1 MNKYKLNVGIIGLG
15 TVGSGVIKLLKKQ
28 KRNIKNRTGIELKV
42 VAITAKNRRKRRGLD
57 ISSFKWVDSP
67 LEIARDPEV
76 DVVVELIG
84 DMDKTAAKVIR
95 EAINNGKHVVTA
107 NKSLLAK
114 EGSFFEELAKEKG
127 VFLRYE
133 AAVAGGIP
141 IIKVLQDSLIVN
153 KISKLYGVI
162 NGTCNFILTKM
173 ESDGREYLDVFS
185 EAKKLGYVESDPRL
199 DIGGIDSAHKLALL
213 SCLAFGTTLDFKSVK
228 TEGIDHIS
236 IEDIQEADLIGY
248 KIKLLATAEYNK
260 NTLIQEVS
268 PKLIRKGSPIAQVNG
283 STNIIAIEGEE
294 IGTTVFS
301 GPGAGMGPTASSVV
315 SDLVAIASRKSKS
328 TFLTSEKI
336 NGSNKYDSTSKKS
349 SFYLRFILKDKPG
362 VIARLSGK
370 LSSCG
375 ISISQMKQ
383 KPLAKQKATLIMT
396 THKTLQ
402 ENLEKALIDIKN
414 LKICEQRP
422 VCIEIQEFQ
431 KGSQVS

>member
-1 MNKYKLNVGIIGLG
+1 M
-15 TVGSGVIKLLKKQ
+15 
-28 KRNIKNRTGIELKV
+28 
-42 VAITAKNRRKRRGLD
+42 AISAKNKRKKRSVD
-57 ISSFKWVDSP
+57 ISPYRWIASP
-67 LEIARDPEV
+67 INIAKDPDV
-76 DVVVELIG
+76 DVIVELIG
-84 DMDKTAAKVIR
+84 DMDNTARKVIK

-114 EGSFFEELAKEKG
+114 EGSIFEELARKKN

-173 ESDGREYLDVFS
+173 EAEGREYTDVFS
-185 EAKKLGYVESDPRL
+185 EAKQLGYVESDPRL

-213 SCLAFGTTLDFKSVK
+213 SCLAFGTSLDFKGVK

-236 IEDIQEADLIGY
+236 IEDIEEAHLIGY
-248 KIKLLATAEYNK
+248 KIKLLATAEYQK
-260 NTLIQEVS
+260 KLLRQEVS
-268 PKLIRKGSPIAQVNG
+268 PKLIRKESPIAQVNG

-294 IGTTVFS
+294 IGTTIFS

-328 TFLTSEKI
+328 TFL
-336 NGSNKYDSTSKKS
+336 NGDKNNSSNRDKTLTKKS
-349 SFYLRFILKDKPG
+349 SFYLRFVLKDKPG

-370 LSSCG
+370 LGSCG
-375 ISISQMKQ
+375 ISINQMKQ
-383 KPLAKQKATLIMT
+383 KPLPKQKATLIMT
-396 THKTLQ
+396 THKTVRKS
-402 ENLEKALIDIKN
+402 LEKALNDIKR

-422 VCIEIQEFQ
+422 VSIEIEEI
-431 KGSQVS
+431 

>member
-1 MNKYKLNVGIIGLG
+1 MNKSKLNVAIIGLG

-28 KRNIKNRTGIELKV
+28 KNNIKNRTGIELEL
-42 VAITAKNRRKRRGLD
+42 VAISAKNKRKKRSVDVSPYRW
-57 ISSFKWVDSP
+57 IDSP
-67 LEIARDPEV
+67 ITIAKDPDV
-76 DVVVELIG
+76 DVLVELIG
-84 DMDKTAAKVIR
+84 DMDNTAKKVIR
-95 EAINNGKHVVTA
+95 EAIKNGKHVVTA

-114 EGSFFEELAKEKG
+114 EGSIFEELAREKS

-173 ESDGREYLDVFS
+173 EAEGREYTDVFS
-185 EAKKLGYVESDPRL
+185 EAKQLGYVESDPRL

-213 SCLAFGTTLDFKSVK
+213 SCLAFGTGLDLKGVK
-228 TEGIDHIS
+228 TEGIEHIS
-236 IEDIQEADLIGY
+236 IEDIEEANLIGY
-248 KIKLLATAEYNK
+248 KIKLLATAEYQK
-260 NTLIQEVS
+260 KLLRQEVS
-268 PKLIRKGSPIAQVNG
+268 PKLIRKDSPIAQVNG

-328 TFLTSEKI
+328 TFLTGDKKN
-336 NGSNKYDSTSKKS
+336 NGNRDKPFSRKRSY
-349 SFYLRFILKDKPG
+349 YLRFVLKDKPG

-370 LSSCG
+370 LGNCG
-375 ISISQMKQ
+375 ISINQMKQ
-383 KPLAKQKATLIMT
+383 KPLPKQKATLIMT
-396 THKTLQ
+396 THKTVK
-402 ENLEKALIDIKN
+402 ENLEKALNDIKR
-414 LKICEQRP
+414 LKICEQKP
-422 VCIEIQEFQ
+422 VSIEIEEI
-431 KGSQVS
+431 

>member
-1 MNKYKLNVGIIGLG
+1 MNKSKLNVAVIGLG
-15 TVGSGVIKLLKKQ
+15 TVGSGVIKLLRKQ
-28 KRNIKNRTGIELKV
+28 KNNIKKRTGIELKV
-42 VAITAKNRRKRRGLD
+42 VAVSAKSRKKQRSVD
-57 ISSFKWVDSP
+57 ISSFRWIASP
-67 LEIARDPEV
+67 ITIAKDPDV
-76 DVVVELIG
+76 DVIVELIG
-84 DMDKTAAKVIR
+84 DMDNTARKIII

-114 EGSFFEELAKEKG
+114 EGSIFEELAKEKG

-173 ESDGREYLDVFS
+173 ESEGREYQEVFS
-185 EAKKLGYVESDPRL
+185 EAKQLGYVESDPRL

-213 SCLAFGTTLDFKSVK
+213 SCLAFGTSLNFKAVK

-248 KIKLLATAEYNK
+248 KIKLLATAEYSK
-260 NTLIQEVS
+260 NMLKQEVS
-268 PKLIRKGSPIAQVNG
+268 PKLIRKSSPIAQVNG

-328 TFLTSEKI
+328 TFLNGDKK
-336 NGSNKYDSTSKKS
+336 NGSKRDDSVSKKS

-370 LSSCG
+370 LGSFG
-375 ISISQMKQ
+375 ISINQMKQ
-383 KPLAKQKATLIMT
+383 KPHPKQKATLIMT
-396 THKTLQ
+396 THKTLRK
-402 ENLEKALIDIKN
+402 NLNKALTDIMK
-414 LKICEQRP
+414 LQICEQRP
-422 VCIEIQEFQ
+422 ICIEIQE
-431 KGSQVS
+431 V

>member
-1 MNKYKLNVGIIGLG
+1 MNKSKLNVAIIGLG

-28 KRNIKNRTGIELKV
+28 KSNIKNRTGIELEL
-42 VAITAKNRRKRRGLD
+42 VAISAKNKRKKRG
-57 ISSFKWVDSP
+57 
-67 LEIARDPEV
+67 V
-76 DVVVELIG
+76 DVSPYRWIASPISIAKDPDVDVIVELIG
-84 DMDKTAAKVIR
+84 NMDNTARKVIK

-114 EGSFFEELAKEKG
+114 EGSVFEELARKKS

-173 ESDGREYLDVFS
+173 EAEGRQYTDVFS
-185 EAKKLGYVESDPRL
+185 EAKQLGYVESDPRL

-213 SCLAFGTTLDFKSVK
+213 SCLAFGTSLDLKGVK

-236 IEDIQEADLIGY
+236 IEDIEEAHLIGY
-248 KIKLLATAEYNK
+248 KIKLLATAEYQK
-260 NTLIQEVS
+260 KLLKQEVS
-268 PKLIRKGSPIAQVNG
+268 PKLIRKDSPIAQVNG

-294 IGTTVFS
+294 IGTTIFS

-315 SDLVAIASRKSKS
+315 SDLVAIASRKCKS
-328 TFLTSEKI
+328 TFL
-336 NGSNKYDSTSKKS
+336 NGDKNNSSNRDKTLAKKS
-349 SFYLRFILKDKPG
+349 SFYLRFVLKDKPG

-370 LSSCG
+370 LGSCG
-375 ISISQMKQ
+375 ISINQMKQ
-383 KPLAKQKATLIMT
+383 KPLPKQKATLIMT
-396 THKTLQ
+396 THKTVRKS
-402 ENLEKALIDIKN
+402 LEKALNDIN
-414 LKICEQRP
+414 RLKICEQRP
-422 VCIEIQEFQ
+422 VSIEIEEI
-431 KGSQVS
+431 

>member
-1 MNKYKLNVGIIGLG
+1 MNKSKLNVAIIGLG
-15 TVGSGVIKLLKKQ
+15 TVGSGVIKLLKRQ
-28 KRNIKNRTGIELKV
+28 KSNIKNRTGIELDL
-42 VAITAKNRRKRRGLD
+42 VAISAKNKRKKRSVD
-57 ISSFKWVDSP
+57 ISPYRWIASP
-67 LEIARDPEV
+67 INIAKDPDV
-76 DVVVELIG
+76 DVIVELIG
-84 DMDKTAAKVIR
+84 DMDNTARKVIK

-114 EGSFFEELAKEKG
+114 EGSIFEELARKKN

-173 ESDGREYLDVFS
+173 EAEGREYTDVFS
-185 EAKKLGYVESDPRL
+185 EAKQLGYVESDPRL

-213 SCLAFGTTLDFKSVK
+213 SCLAFGTSLDFEGVK

-236 IEDIQEADLIGY
+236 IEDIEEAHLIGY
-248 KIKLLATAEYNK
+248 KIKLLATAEYQK
-260 NTLIQEVS
+260 KLLRQEVS
-268 PKLIRKGSPIAQVNG
+268 PKLIRKESPIAQVNG

-294 IGTTVFS
+294 IGTTIFS

-328 TFLTSEKI
+328 TFL
-336 NGSNKYDSTSKKS
+336 NGDKNNSSNRDKTLTKKS
-349 SFYLRFILKDKPG
+349 SFYLRFVLKDKPG

-370 LSSCG
+370 LGSYG
-375 ISISQMKQ
+375 ISINQMKQ
-383 KPLAKQKATLIMT
+383 KPLPKQKATLIMT
-396 THKTLQ
+396 THKTVRKS
-402 ENLEKALIDIKN
+402 LEKALNDIKR

-422 VCIEIQEFQ
+422 VSIEIEEI
-431 KGSQVS
+431 

>member
-1 MNKYKLNVGIIGLG
+1 MNRSKLNVAIIGLG

-28 KRNIKNRTGIELKV
+28 KNNIKNRTGIELEL
-42 VAITAKNRRKRRGLD
+42 VAISAKNKRKKR
-57 ISSFKWVDSP
+57 S
-67 LEIARDPEV
+67 V
-76 DVVVELIG
+76 DVSPYRWIASPITIAKDPDVDVLVELIG
-84 DMDKTAAKVIR
+84 DMDNTAKKVIR
-95 EAINNGKHVVTA
+95 EAIKNGKHVVTA

-114 EGSFFEELAKEKG
+114 EGSIFEELAREKS

-173 ESDGREYLDVFS
+173 EAEGREYTDVFS
-185 EAKKLGYVESDPRL
+185 EAKQLGYVESDPRL

-213 SCLAFGTTLDFKSVK
+213 SCLAFGTGLDLKGVK
-228 TEGIDHIS
+228 TEGIEHIS
-236 IEDIQEADLIGY
+236 IEDIEEANLIGY
-248 KIKLLATAEYNK
+248 KIKLLATAEYQK
-260 NTLIQEVS
+260 KLLRQEVS
-268 PKLIRKGSPIAQVNG
+268 PKLIRKDSPIAQVNG

-328 TFLTSEKI
+328 TFLTGDKKN
-336 NGSNKYDSTSKKS
+336 NGNRDKPFSRKRSY
-349 SFYLRFILKDKPG
+349 YLRFVLKDKPG

-370 LSSCG
+370 LGNCG
-375 ISISQMKQ
+375 ISINQMKQ
-383 KPLAKQKATLIMT
+383 KPLPKQKATLIMT
-396 THKTLQ
+396 THKTVK
-402 ENLEKALIDIKN
+402 ENLEKALNEIKR

-422 VCIEIQEFQ
+422 VSIEIEEI
-431 KGSQVS
+431 

>member
-1 MNKYKLNVGIIGLG
+1 MNKSKLNVAIIGLG
-15 TVGSGVIKLLKKQ
+15 TVGSGVIKLLKRQ
-28 KRNIKNRTGIELKV
+28 KSNIKNRTGIELEL
-42 VAITAKNRRKRRGLD
+42 VAISAKNKRKKRSVD
-57 ISSFKWVDSP
+57 ISPYRWIASP
-67 LEIARDPEV
+67 INIAKDPDV
-76 DVVVELIG
+76 DVIVELIG
-84 DMDKTAAKVIR
+84 DMDNTARKVIK

-114 EGSFFEELAKEKG
+114 EGSIFEELARKKS

-173 ESDGREYLDVFS
+173 EAEGREYTDVFS
-185 EAKKLGYVESDPRL
+185 EAKQLGYVESDPRL

-213 SCLAFGTTLDFKSVK
+213 SCLAFGTSLDFKGVK

-236 IEDIQEADLIGY
+236 IEDIEEAHLIGY
-248 KIKLLATAEYNK
+248 KIKLLATAEYQK
-260 NTLIQEVS
+260 KLLRQEVS
-268 PKLIRKGSPIAQVNG
+268 PKLIRKESPIAQVNG

-294 IGTTVFS
+294 IGTTIFS

-328 TFLTSEKI
+328 TFL
-336 NGSNKYDSTSKKS
+336 NGDKNNSSNRDKTLTKKS
-349 SFYLRFILKDKPG
+349 SFYLRFVLKDKPG

-370 LSSCG
+370 LGSCG
-375 ISISQMKQ
+375 ISINQMKQ
-383 KPLAKQKATLIMT
+383 KPLPKQKATLIMT
-396 THKTLQ
+396 THKTVRKS
-402 ENLEKALIDIKN
+402 LEKALNDIKR

-422 VCIEIQEFQ
+422 VSIEIEEI
-431 KGSQVS
+431 

>member
-1 MNKYKLNVGIIGLG
+1 MNKPKLNVAIIGLG
-15 TVGSGVIKLLKKQ
+15 TVGSGVIKLLKRQ
-28 KRNIKNRTGIELKV
+28 KSNIKSRTGIELEL
-42 VAITAKNRRKRRGLD
+42 VAISAKNKRKKRNVD
-57 ISSFKWVDSP
+57 ISPYRWIASP
-67 LEIARDPEV
+67 INIAKDPDV
-76 DVVVELIG
+76 DVIVELIG
-84 DMDKTAAKVIR
+84 DMDNTARKVIK

-114 EGSFFEELAKEKG
+114 EGSIFEELARKKN

-173 ESDGREYLDVFS
+173 EAEGREYTDVFS
-185 EAKKLGYVESDPRL
+185 EAKQLGYVESDPRL

-213 SCLAFGTTLDFKSVK
+213 SCLAFGTSLDFKGVK

-236 IEDIQEADLIGY
+236 IEDIEEAHLIGY
-248 KIKLLATAEYNK
+248 KIKLLATAEYQK
-260 NTLIQEVS
+260 KLLRQEVS
-268 PKLIRKGSPIAQVNG
+268 PKLIRKESPIAQVNG

-294 IGTTVFS
+294 IGTTIFS

-328 TFLTSEKI
+328 TFL
-336 NGSNKYDSTSKKS
+336 NGDKNNSSNRDKTMTKKS
-349 SFYLRFILKDKPG
+349 SFYLRFVLKDKPG

-370 LSSCG
+370 LGSCG
-375 ISISQMKQ
+375 ISINQMKQ
-383 KPLAKQKATLIMT
+383 KPLPKQKATLIMT
-396 THKTLQ
+396 THKTVRKS
-402 ENLEKALIDIKN
+402 LEKALNDIKR

-422 VCIEIQEFQ
+422 VSIEIEEI
-431 KGSQVS
+431 

>member
-1 MNKYKLNVGIIGLG
+1 MNKSKLNVAIIGLG
-15 TVGSGVIKLLKKQ
+15 TVGSGVIKLLKRQ
-28 KRNIKNRTGIELKV
+28 KSNIKNRTGIELEL
-42 VAITAKNRRKRRGLD
+42 VAISAKNKRKKRSVD
-57 ISSFKWVDSP
+57 ISLYRWIASP
-67 LEIARDPEV
+67 INIAKDPDV
-76 DVVVELIG
+76 DVIVELIG
-84 DMDKTAAKVIR
+84 DMDNTARKVIK

-114 EGSFFEELAKEKG
+114 EGSIFEELARKKN

-173 ESDGREYLDVFS
+173 EAEGREYTDVFS
-185 EAKKLGYVESDPRL
+185 EAKQLGYVESDPRL

-213 SCLAFGTTLDFKSVK
+213 SCLAFGTSLDFKGVK

-236 IEDIQEADLIGY
+236 IEDIEEAHLIGY
-248 KIKLLATAEYNK
+248 KIKLLATAEYQK
-260 NTLIQEVS
+260 KLLRQEVS
-268 PKLIRKGSPIAQVNG
+268 PKLIRKESPIAQVNG

-294 IGTTVFS
+294 IGTTIFS

-328 TFLTSEKI
+328 TFL
-336 NGSNKYDSTSKKS
+336 NGDKNNSSNRDKTLTKKS
-349 SFYLRFILKDKPG
+349 SFYLRFVLKDKPG

-370 LSSCG
+370 LGSCG
-375 ISISQMKQ
+375 ISINQMKQ
-383 KPLAKQKATLIMT
+383 KPLPKQKATLIMT
-396 THKTLQ
+396 THKTVRKS
-402 ENLEKALIDIKN
+402 LEKALNDIKR

-422 VCIEIQEFQ
+422 VSIEIEEI
-431 KGSQVS
+431 

>member
-1 MNKYKLNVGIIGLG
+1 MNKSKLNVAIIGLG

-28 KRNIKNRTGIELKV
+28 KSNIKRRTGIELEL
-42 VAITAKNRRKRRGLD
+42 VAISAKNKRKKRIID
-57 ISSFKWVDSP
+57 ISSYRWIASP
-67 LEIARDPEV
+67 MTIAKDPDV
-76 DVVVELIG
+76 DVIVELIG
-84 DMDKTAAKVIR
+84 DMDNTARKVIR

-114 EGSFFEELAKEKG
+114 EGSIFEELAREKS

-173 ESDGREYLDVFS
+173 EAESREYTDVFS
-185 EAKKLGYVESDPRL
+185 EAKQLGYVESDPRL

-213 SCLAFGTTLDFKSVK
+213 ACLAFGTSLDLKGVK

-236 IEDIQEADLIGY
+236 IEDIEEAHLIGY
-248 KIKLLATAEYNK
+248 KIKLLATAEYQK
-260 NTLIQEVS
+260 KMLRQEVS
-268 PKLIRKGSPIAQVNG
+268 PKLIRKDSPIAQVNG

-294 IGTTVFS
+294 IGTTIFS

-328 TFLTSEKI
+328 TFLNGDKKNSRNQDKI
-336 NGSNKYDSTSKKS
+336 FSKKRS
-349 SFYLRFILKDKPG
+349 YYLRFVLKDKPG

-375 ISISQMKQ
+375 ISINQMKQ
-383 KPLAKQKATLIMT
+383 KPLLKQKATLIMT
-396 THKTLQ
+396 THKTFKH
-402 ENLEKALIDIKN
+402 NLEKALNDIKR
-414 LKICEQRP
+414 LKICEQKP
-422 VCIEIQEFQ
+422 VSIEIEEI
-431 KGSQVS
+431 

>member
-1 MNKYKLNVGIIGLG
+1 MNKSKLNVAIIGLG
-15 TVGSGVIKLLKKQ
+15 TVGSGVIKLLKRQ
-28 KRNIKNRTGIELKV
+28 KSNIKNRTGIELEL
-42 VAITAKNRRKRRGLD
+42 VAISAKNKRKKRSVD
-57 ISSFKWVDSP
+57 ISPYRWIASP
-67 LEIARDPEV
+67 INIAKDPDV
-76 DVVVELIG
+76 DVIVELIG
-84 DMDKTAAKVIR
+84 NMDNTARKVIK

-114 EGSFFEELAKEKG
+114 EGSVFEELARKKS

-173 ESDGREYLDVFS
+173 EAEGREYTDVFS
-185 EAKKLGYVESDPRL
+185 EAKQLGYVESDPRL

-213 SCLAFGTTLDFKSVK
+213 SCLAFGTSLDLKGVK

-236 IEDIQEADLIGY
+236 IEDIEEAHLIGY
-248 KIKLLATAEYNK
+248 KIKLLATAEYQK
-260 NTLIQEVS
+260 KLLRQEVS
-268 PKLIRKGSPIAQVNG
+268 PKLIRKESPIAQVNG

-294 IGTTVFS
+294 IGTTIFS

-328 TFLTSEKI
+328 TFL
-336 NGSNKYDSTSKKS
+336 NGDKNNSSNRDKTLTKKS
-349 SFYLRFILKDKPG
+349 SFYLRFVLKDKPG

-370 LSSCG
+370 LGSCG
-375 ISISQMKQ
+375 ISINQMKQ
-383 KPLAKQKATLIMT
+383 KPLPKQKATLIMT
-396 THKTLQ
+396 THKTVRKS
-402 ENLEKALIDIKN
+402 LEKALNDIKR

-422 VCIEIQEFQ
+422 VSIEIEEI
-431 KGSQVS
+431 

>member
-1 MNKYKLNVGIIGLG
+1 MNKSKLNVAIIGLG
-15 TVGSGVIKLLKKQ
+15 TVGSGVIKLLKRQ
-28 KRNIKNRTGIELKV
+28 KSNIKNRTGIELEL
-42 VAITAKNRRKRRGLD
+42 VAISAKNKRKKRSVD
-57 ISSFKWVDSP
+57 ISSYRWIASP
-67 LEIARDPEV
+67 ISIAKDPDV
-76 DVVVELIG
+76 DVIVELIG
-84 DMDKTAAKVIR
+84 DMDNTARKVIK

-114 EGSFFEELAKEKG
+114 EGSIFEELARKKN

-173 ESDGREYLDVFS
+173 EAEGREYTDVFS
-185 EAKKLGYVESDPRL
+185 EAKQLGYVESDPRL

-213 SCLAFGTTLDFKSVK
+213 SCLAFGTALDLKGVK

-236 IEDIQEADLIGY
+236 IEDIEEAHLIGY
-248 KIKLLATAEYNK
+248 KIKLLATAEYQK
-260 NTLIQEVS
+260 KLLRQEVS
-268 PKLIRKGSPIAQVNG
+268 PKLIRKESPIAQVNG

-294 IGTTVFS
+294 IGTTIFS

-328 TFLTSEKI
+328 TFL
-336 NGSNKYDSTSKKS
+336 NGDKNNSSNRDKTLTKKS
-349 SFYLRFILKDKPG
+349 SFYLRFVLKDKPG

-370 LSSCG
+370 LGSCG
-375 ISISQMKQ
+375 ISINQMKQ
-383 KPLAKQKATLIMT
+383 KPLPKQKATLIMT
-396 THKTLQ
+396 THKTVRKS
-402 ENLEKALIDIKN
+402 LEKALNDIKR

-422 VCIEIQEFQ
+422 VSIEIEEI
-431 KGSQVS
+431 

>member
-1 MNKYKLNVGIIGLG
+1 MNKSKLNVAIIGLG
-15 TVGSGVIKLLKKQ
+15 TVGSGVIKLLKRQ
-28 KRNIKNRTGIELKV
+28 KSNIKNRTGIELEL
-42 VAITAKNRRKRRGLD
+42 VAISAKNKRKKRSVD
-57 ISSFKWVDSP
+57 ISPYRWIASP
-67 LEIARDPEV
+67 INIAKDPDV
-76 DVVVELIG
+76 DVIVELIG
-84 DMDKTAAKVIR
+84 DMDNTARKVIK

-114 EGSFFEELAKEKG
+114 EGSIFEELARKKN

-173 ESDGREYLDVFS
+173 EAEGREYTDVFS
-185 EAKKLGYVESDPRL
+185 EAKQLGYVESDPRL

-213 SCLAFGTTLDFKSVK
+213 SCLAFGTSLDLKGVK

-236 IEDIQEADLIGY
+236 IEDIEEAHLIGY
-248 KIKLLATAEYNK
+248 KIKLLATAEYQK
-260 NTLIQEVS
+260 KLLRQEVS
-268 PKLIRKGSPIAQVNG
+268 PKLIRKESPIAQVNG

-294 IGTTVFS
+294 IGTTIFS

-328 TFLTSEKI
+328 TFL
-336 NGSNKYDSTSKKS
+336 NGDKNNSSNRDKTLTKKS
-349 SFYLRFILKDKPG
+349 SFYLRFVLKDKPG

-370 LSSCG
+370 LGSCG
-375 ISISQMKQ
+375 ISINQMKQ
-383 KPLAKQKATLIMT
+383 KPLPKQKATLIMT
-396 THKTLQ
+396 THKTVRKS
-402 ENLEKALIDIKN
+402 LEKALNDIKR

-422 VCIEIQEFQ
+422 VSIEIEEI
-431 KGSQVS
+431 

>member
-1 MNKYKLNVGIIGLG
+1 MNKSKLNVAVIGLG
-15 TVGSGVIKLLKKQ
+15 TVGSGVIKLLRKQ
-28 KRNIKNRTGIELKV
+28 KDNIKKRTGIELKV
-42 VAITAKNRRKRRGLD
+42 VAVSAKNRRKQRSVD
-57 ISSFKWVDSP
+57 IGSFRWIASP
-67 LEIARDPEV
+67 ITIAKDPDV

-84 DMDKTAAKVIR
+84 DMDNTARKIII

-114 EGSFFEELAKEKG
+114 EGSIFEELAKEKG

-173 ESDGREYLDVFS
+173 ESEGREYQDVFS
-185 EAKKLGYVESDPRL
+185 EAKQLGYVESDPRL

-213 SCLAFGTTLDFKSVK
+213 SCLAFGTSLNFKAVK

-248 KIKLLATAEYNK
+248 KIKLLATAEYSK
-260 NTLIQEVS
+260 NMLKQEVS
-268 PKLIRKGSPIAQVNG
+268 PKLIRKSSPIAQVNG

-328 TFLTSEKI
+328 TFLNGDKK
-336 NGSNKYDSTSKKS
+336 NGSKSDDSVSKKS

-370 LSSCG
+370 LGSFG
-375 ISISQMKQ
+375 ISINQMKQ
-383 KPLAKQKATLIMT
+383 KPHPKQKATLIMT
-396 THKTLQ
+396 THKTLRN
-402 ENLEKALIDIKN
+402 NLNKALTDIMK

-422 VCIEIQEFQ
+422 ICIEIQE
-431 KGSQVS
+431 V

>member
-1 MNKYKLNVGIIGLG
+1 MNKSKLNVAIIGLG
-15 TVGSGVIKLLKKQ
+15 TVGSGVIKLLKRQ
-28 KRNIKNRTGIELKV
+28 KSNIKNRTGIELEL
-42 VAITAKNRRKRRGLD
+42 VAISAKNKRKKRSVD
-57 ISSFKWVDSP
+57 ISPYRWIASP
-67 LEIARDPEV
+67 INIAKDPDV
-76 DVVVELIG
+76 DVIVELIG
-84 DMDKTAAKVIR
+84 DMDNTARKVIK

-114 EGSFFEELAKEKG
+114 EGSIFEELARKKN

-173 ESDGREYLDVFS
+173 EAEGREYTDVFS
-185 EAKKLGYVESDPRL
+185 EAKQLGYVESDPRL

-213 SCLAFGTTLDFKSVK
+213 SCLAFGTSLDFKGVK

-236 IEDIQEADLIGY
+236 IEDIEEAHLIGY
-248 KIKLLATAEYNK
+248 KIKLLATAEYQK
-260 NTLIQEVS
+260 KLLRQEVS
-268 PKLIRKGSPIAQVNG
+268 PKLIRKESPIAQVNG

-294 IGTTVFS
+294 IGTTIFS

-328 TFLTSEKI
+328 TFL
-336 NGSNKYDSTSKKS
+336 NGDKNNSSNRDKTLTKKS
-349 SFYLRFILKDKPG
+349 SFYLRFVLKDKPG

-370 LSSCG
+370 LGSCG
-375 ISISQMKQ
+375 ISINQMKQ
-383 KPLAKQKATLIMT
+383 KPLPKQKATLIMT
-396 THKTLQ
+396 THKTVRKS
-402 ENLEKALIDIKN
+402 LEKALSDIKR

-422 VCIEIQEFQ
+422 VSIEIEEI
-431 KGSQVS
+431 

>member
-1 MNKYKLNVGIIGLG
+1 MNKSKLNVAIIGLG
-15 TVGSGVIKLLKKQ
+15 TVGSGVIKLLKRQ
-28 KRNIKNRTGIELKV
+28 KSNIKNRTGIELEL
-42 VAITAKNRRKRRGLD
+42 VAISAKNKRKKRSVD
-57 ISSFKWVDSP
+57 ISPYRWIASP
-67 LEIARDPEV
+67 INIAKDPDV
-76 DVVVELIG
+76 DVIVELIG
-84 DMDKTAAKVIR
+84 DMDNTARKVIK

-114 EGSFFEELAKEKG
+114 EGSIFEELARKKS

-173 ESDGREYLDVFS
+173 EAEGREYTDVFS
-185 EAKKLGYVESDPRL
+185 EAKQLGYVESDPRL

-213 SCLAFGTTLDFKSVK
+213 SCLAFGTSLDFKGVK

-236 IEDIQEADLIGY
+236 IEDIEEAHLIGY
-248 KIKLLATAEYNK
+248 KIKLLATAEYQK
-260 NTLIQEVS
+260 KLLRQEVS
-268 PKLIRKGSPIAQVNG
+268 PKLIRKESPIAQVNG

-294 IGTTVFS
+294 IGTTIFS

-328 TFLTSEKI
+328 TFL
-336 NGSNKYDSTSKKS
+336 NGDKNNSSNRDKTLTKKS
-349 SFYLRFILKDKPG
+349 SFYLRFVLKDKPG

-370 LSSCG
+370 LGSCG
-375 ISISQMKQ
+375 ISINQMKQ
-383 KPLAKQKATLIMT
+383 KPLPKQKATLIMT
-396 THKTLQ
+396 THKTVRKS
-402 ENLEKALIDIKN
+402 LEKALNDIKK

-422 VCIEIQEFQ
+422 VSIEIEEI
-431 KGSQVS
+431 

>member
-1 MNKYKLNVGIIGLG
+1 MNKSKLNVAIIGLG
-15 TVGSGVIKLLKKQ
+15 TVGSGVIKLLKRQ
-28 KRNIKNRTGIELKV
+28 KGNIKNRTGIELEL
-42 VAITAKNRRKRRGLD
+42 VAISAKNKRKKRSVD
-57 ISSFKWVDSP
+57 ISPYRWIASP
-67 LEIARDPEV
+67 ISIAKDPDV
-76 DVVVELIG
+76 DVIVELIG
-84 DMDKTAAKVIR
+84 DVDNTARKVIK

-114 EGSFFEELAKEKG
+114 EGSIFEELARKKG

-173 ESDGREYLDVFS
+173 EAEKREYNDVFS
-185 EAKKLGYVESDPRL
+185 EAKQLGYVESDPRL

-213 SCLAFGTTLDFKSVK
+213 SCLAFGTSLDFKGVK
-228 TEGIDHIS
+228 TEGIHHIS
-236 IEDIQEADLIGY
+236 IEDIEEAHLIGY
-248 KIKLLATAEYNK
+248 KIKLLATAEYQK
-260 NTLIQEVS
+260 KLLRQEVS
-268 PKLIRKGSPIAQVNG
+268 PKLIRKESPIAQVNG

-294 IGTTVFS
+294 IGTTIFS

-328 TFLTSEKI
+328 TFL
-336 NGSNKYDSTSKKS
+336 NGDKSNSGNRDKTLTKKS
-349 SFYLRFILKDKPG
+349 SFYLRFVLKDKPG

-370 LSSCG
+370 LGSCG
-375 ISISQMKQ
+375 ISINQMKQ
-383 KPLAKQKATLIMT
+383 KPLPKQKATLIMT
-396 THKTLQ
+396 THKTVRKS
-402 ENLEKALIDIKN
+402 LEKALNDIKR

-422 VCIEIQEFQ
+422 VSIEIEEI
-431 KGSQVS
+431 

>member
-1 MNKYKLNVGIIGLG
+1 MNKSKLNVAIIGLG
-15 TVGSGVIKLLKKQ
+15 TVGSGVIKLLKRQ
-28 KRNIKNRTGIELKV
+28 KNNIKNRTGIEIEL
-42 VAITAKNRRKRRGLD
+42 VAISAKNKRKKRSVD
-57 ISSFKWVDSP
+57 ISPYRWIASP
-67 LEIARDPEV
+67 INIAKDPDV
-76 DVVVELIG
+76 DVIVELIG
-84 DMDKTAAKVIR
+84 DMDNTARKVIK

-114 EGSFFEELAKEKG
+114 EGSIFEELARKKN

-173 ESDGREYLDVFS
+173 EAEGREYTDVFS
-185 EAKKLGYVESDPRL
+185 EAKQLGYVESDPRL

-213 SCLAFGTTLDFKSVK
+213 SCLAFGTSLDFKGVK

-236 IEDIQEADLIGY
+236 IEDIEEAHLIGY
-248 KIKLLATAEYNK
+248 KIKLLATAEYQK
-260 NTLIQEVS
+260 KLLRQEVS
-268 PKLIRKGSPIAQVNG
+268 PKLIRKESPIAQVNG

-294 IGTTVFS
+294 IGTTIFS

-328 TFLTSEKI
+328 TFL
-336 NGSNKYDSTSKKS
+336 NGDKNNSSNRDKTLTKKS
-349 SFYLRFILKDKPG
+349 SFYLRFVLKDKPG

-370 LSSCG
+370 LGNCG
-375 ISISQMKQ
+375 ISINQMKQ
-383 KPLAKQKATLIMT
+383 KPLPKQKATLIMT
-396 THKTLQ
+396 THKTVRKS
-402 ENLEKALIDIKN
+402 LEKALNDIKR

-422 VCIEIQEFQ
+422 VSIEIEEI
-431 KGSQVS
+431 

>member
-1 MNKYKLNVGIIGLG
+1 MNKSKLNVAIIGLG
-15 TVGSGVIKLLKKQ
+15 TVGSGVIKLLKRQ
-28 KRNIKNRTGIELKV
+28 KRNIKNRTGIELEL
-42 VAITAKNRRKRRGLD
+42 VAISAKNKRKKRSVD
-57 ISSFKWVDSP
+57 ISPYRWIASP
-67 LEIARDPEV
+67 INIAKDPDV
-76 DVVVELIG
+76 DVIVELIG
-84 DMDKTAAKVIR
+84 DMDNTARKVIK

-114 EGSFFEELAKEKG
+114 EGSIFEELARKKN

-173 ESDGREYLDVFS
+173 EAEGREYTDVFS
-185 EAKKLGYVESDPRL
+185 EAKQLGYVESDPRL

-213 SCLAFGTTLDFKSVK
+213 SCLAFGTSLDFKGVK

-236 IEDIQEADLIGY
+236 IEDIEEAHLIGY
-248 KIKLLATAEYNK
+248 KIKLLATAEYQK
-260 NTLIQEVS
+260 KLLRQEVS
-268 PKLIRKGSPIAQVNG
+268 PKLIRKDSPIAQVNG

-294 IGTTVFS
+294 IGTTIFS

-328 TFLTSEKI
+328 TFL
-336 NGSNKYDSTSKKS
+336 NGDKNNSSNRDKTLTKKS
-349 SFYLRFILKDKPG
+349 SFYLRFVLKDKPG

-370 LSSCG
+370 LGSCG
-375 ISISQMKQ
+375 ISINQMKQ
-383 KPLAKQKATLIMT
+383 KPLPKQKATLIMT
-396 THKTLQ
+396 THKTVRKS
-402 ENLEKALIDIKN
+402 LEKALNDIKR

-422 VCIEIQEFQ
+422 VSIEIEEI
-431 KGSQVS
+431 

>member
-1 MNKYKLNVGIIGLG
+1 MNKSKLNVAIIGLG
-15 TVGSGVIKLLKKQ
+15 TVGSGVIKLLKRQ
-28 KRNIKNRTGIELKV
+28 KSNIKNRTGIELEL
-42 VAITAKNRRKRRGLD
+42 VAINAKNKRKKRSVD
-57 ISSFKWVDSP
+57 ISPYRWIASP
-67 LEIARDPEV
+67 INIAKDPDV
-76 DVVVELIG
+76 DVIVELIG
-84 DMDKTAAKVIR
+84 DMDNTARKVIK

-114 EGSFFEELAKEKG
+114 EGSIFEELARKKN

-173 ESDGREYLDVFS
+173 EAEGREYTDVFS
-185 EAKKLGYVESDPRL
+185 EAKQLGYVESDPRL

-213 SCLAFGTTLDFKSVK
+213 SCLAFGTSLDFKGVK

-236 IEDIQEADLIGY
+236 IEDIEEAHLIGY
-248 KIKLLATAEYNK
+248 KIKLLATAEYQK
-260 NTLIQEVS
+260 KLLRQEVS
-268 PKLIRKGSPIAQVNG
+268 PKLIRKESPIAQVNG

-294 IGTTVFS
+294 IGTTIFS

-328 TFLTSEKI
+328 TFL
-336 NGSNKYDSTSKKS
+336 NGDKNNSSNRDKTLTKKS
-349 SFYLRFILKDKPG
+349 SFYLRFVLKDKPG

-370 LSSCG
+370 LGSCG
-375 ISISQMKQ
+375 ISINQMKQ
-383 KPLAKQKATLIMT
+383 KPLPKQKATLIMT
-396 THKTLQ
+396 THKTVRK
-402 ENLEKALIDIKN
+402 NLEKALNEIKR

-422 VCIEIQEFQ
+422 VSIEIEEI
-431 KGSQVS
+431 

>member
-1 MNKYKLNVGIIGLG
+1 MNKSKLNVAIIGLG
-15 TVGSGVIKLLKKQ
+15 TVGSGVIKLLKRQ
-28 KRNIKNRTGIELKV
+28 KSNIKNRTGIELQL
-42 VAITAKNRRKRRGLD
+42 VAISAKNKRKKRSVD
-57 ISSFKWVDSP
+57 ISPYRWIASP
-67 LEIARDPEV
+67 INIAKDPDV
-76 DVVVELIG
+76 DVIVELIG
-84 DMDKTAAKVIR
+84 DMDNTARKVIK

-114 EGSFFEELAKEKG
+114 EGSIFEELARKKN

-173 ESDGREYLDVFS
+173 EAEGREYTDVFS
-185 EAKKLGYVESDPRL
+185 EAKQLGYVESDPRL

-213 SCLAFGTTLDFKSVK
+213 SCLAFGTSLDLKGVK

-236 IEDIQEADLIGY
+236 IEDIEEAHLIGY
-248 KIKLLATAEYNK
+248 KIKLLATAEYQK
-260 NTLIQEVS
+260 KLLRQEVS
-268 PKLIRKGSPIAQVNG
+268 PKLIRKESPIAQVNG

-294 IGTTVFS
+294 IGTTIFS

-328 TFLTSEKI
+328 TFL
-336 NGSNKYDSTSKKS
+336 NGDKDNSSNRDKTLTKKS
-349 SFYLRFILKDKPG
+349 SFYLRFVLKDKPG

-370 LSSCG
+370 LGSCG
-375 ISISQMKQ
+375 ISINQMKQ
-383 KPLAKQKATLIMT
+383 KPLPKQKATLIMT
-396 THKTLQ
+396 THKTVRKS
-402 ENLEKALIDIKN
+402 LEKALNDIKR

-422 VCIEIQEFQ
+422 VSIEIEEI
-431 KGSQVS
+431 

>member
-1 MNKYKLNVGIIGLG
+1 MNKSKLNVAIIGLG
-15 TVGSGVIKLLKKQ
+15 TVGSGVIKLLKRQ
-28 KRNIKNRTGIELKV
+28 KSNIKNRTGIELEL
-42 VAITAKNRRKRRGLD
+42 VAISAKNKRKKRSVD
-57 ISSFKWVDSP
+57 ISPYRWIASP
-67 LEIARDPEV
+67 ISIAKDPDV
-76 DVVVELIG
+76 DVIVELIG
-84 DMDKTAAKVIR
+84 DVDNTARKVIK

-114 EGSFFEELAKEKG
+114 EGSIFEELARKKS

-173 ESDGREYLDVFS
+173 EAEGREYTDVFS
-185 EAKKLGYVESDPRL
+185 EAKQLGYVESDPRL

-213 SCLAFGTTLDFKSVK
+213 ACLAFGTSLDFKGVK

-236 IEDIQEADLIGY
+236 IEDIEEAHLIGY
-248 KIKLLATAEYNK
+248 KIKLLATAEYQK
-260 NTLIQEVS
+260 KLVRQEVS
-268 PKLIRKGSPIAQVNG
+268 PKLIRKESPIAQVNG

-294 IGTTVFS
+294 IGTTIFS

-328 TFLTSEKI
+328 TFL
-336 NGSNKYDSTSKKS
+336 NGDKNNSSNRDKTLTKKS
-349 SFYLRFILKDKPG
+349 SFYLRFVLKDKPG

-370 LSSCG
+370 LGSCG
-375 ISISQMKQ
+375 ISINQMKQ
-383 KPLAKQKATLIMT
+383 KPLPKQKATLIMT
-396 THKTLQ
+396 THKTVRKS
-402 ENLEKALIDIKN
+402 LEKALNDIKR

-422 VCIEIQEFQ
+422 VSIEIEEI
-431 KGSQVS
+431 

>member
-1 MNKYKLNVGIIGLG
+1 MNKSKLNVAIIGLG
-15 TVGSGVIKLLKKQ
+15 TVGSGVIKLLKRQ
-28 KRNIKNRTGIELKV
+28 KSNIKNRTGIELEL
-42 VAITAKNRRKRRGLD
+42 VAISAKNKRKKRSVD
-57 ISSFKWVDSP
+57 ISPYRWIASP
-67 LEIARDPEV
+67 INIAKDPDV
-76 DVVVELIG
+76 DVIVELIG
-84 DMDKTAAKVIR
+84 DMDNTARKVIK

-114 EGSFFEELAKEKG
+114 EGSIFEELARKKN

-173 ESDGREYLDVFS
+173 EAEGREYTDVFS
-185 EAKKLGYVESDPRL
+185 EAKQLGYVESDPRL

-213 SCLAFGTTLDFKSVK
+213 SCLAFGTTLDFKGVK

-236 IEDIQEADLIGY
+236 IEDIEEAHLIGY
-248 KIKLLATAEYNK
+248 KIKLLATAEYQK
-260 NTLIQEVS
+260 KLLRQEVS
-268 PKLIRKGSPIAQVNG
+268 PKLIRKESPIAQVNG

-294 IGTTVFS
+294 IGTTIFS

-328 TFLTSEKI
+328 TFLNSDK
-336 NGSNKYDSTSKKS
+336 SNSGNRDKTLTKKS
-349 SFYLRFILKDKPG
+349 SFYLRFVLKDKPG

-370 LSSCG
+370 LGSCG
-375 ISISQMKQ
+375 ISINQMKQ
-383 KPLAKQKATLIMT
+383 KPLPKQKATLIMT
-396 THKTLQ
+396 THKTVRKS
-402 ENLEKALIDIKN
+402 LEKALNDIKR

-422 VCIEIQEFQ
+422 VSIEIEEI
-431 KGSQVS
+431 

>member
-1 MNKYKLNVGIIGLG
+1 MNKSKLNVAIIGLG
-15 TVGSGVIKLLKKQ
+15 TVGSGVIKLLKRQ
-28 KRNIKNRTGIELKV
+28 KSNIKNRTGIELEL
-42 VAITAKNRRKRRGLD
+42 VAISAKNKRKKRSVD
-57 ISSFKWVDSP
+57 ISPYRWIASP
-67 LEIARDPEV
+67 ISIAKDPDV
-76 DVVVELIG
+76 DVIVELIG
-84 DMDKTAAKVIR
+84 DMDNTARKVIK

-114 EGSFFEELAKEKG
+114 EGSIFEELARKKN

-173 ESDGREYLDVFS
+173 EAEGREYTDVFS
-185 EAKKLGYVESDPRL
+185 EAKQLGYVESDPRL

-213 SCLAFGTTLDFKSVK
+213 SCLAFGTSLDFKGVK

-236 IEDIQEADLIGY
+236 IEDIEEAHLIGY
-248 KIKLLATAEYNK
+248 KIKLLATAEYQK
-260 NTLIQEVS
+260 KLLRQEVS
-268 PKLIRKGSPIAQVNG
+268 PKLIRKESPIAQVNG

-294 IGTTVFS
+294 IGTTIFS

-328 TFLTSEKI
+328 TFL
-336 NGSNKYDSTSKKS
+336 NGDKNNSSNRDKTLTKKS
-349 SFYLRFILKDKPG
+349 SFYLRFVLKDKPG

-370 LSSCG
+370 LGSCG
-375 ISISQMKQ
+375 ISINQMKQ
-383 KPLAKQKATLIMT
+383 KPLPKQKATLIMT
-396 THKTLQ
+396 THKTVRKS
-402 ENLEKALIDIKN
+402 LEKALNDIKR

-422 VCIEIQEFQ
+422 VSIEIEEI
-431 KGSQVS
+431 

>member
-1 MNKYKLNVGIIGLG
+1 MNKSKLNVAIIGLG
-15 TVGSGVIKLLKKQ
+15 TVGSGVIKLLKRQ
-28 KRNIKNRTGIELKV
+28 KNNIKNRTGIEIEL
-42 VAITAKNRRKRRGLD
+42 VAISAKNKRKKRSVD
-57 ISSFKWVDSP
+57 ISPYRWIASP
-67 LEIARDPEV
+67 INIAKDPDV
-76 DVVVELIG
+76 DVIVELIG
-84 DMDKTAAKVIR
+84 DMDNTARKVIK

-114 EGSFFEELAKEKG
+114 EGSIFEELARKKN

-173 ESDGREYLDVFS
+173 EAEGREYTDVFS
-185 EAKKLGYVESDPRL
+185 EAKQLGYVESDPRL

-213 SCLAFGTTLDFKSVK
+213 SCLAFGTSLDFKGVK

-236 IEDIQEADLIGY
+236 IEDIEEAHLIGY
-248 KIKLLATAEYNK
+248 KIKLLATAEYQK
-260 NTLIQEVS
+260 KLLRQEVS
-268 PKLIRKGSPIAQVNG
+268 PKLIRKESPIAQVNG

-294 IGTTVFS
+294 IGTTIFS

-328 TFLTSEKI
+328 TFL
-336 NGSNKYDSTSKKS
+336 NGDKSNRGNRDKTLTKKS
-349 SFYLRFILKDKPG
+349 SFYLRFVLKDKPG

-370 LSSCG
+370 LGNCG
-375 ISISQMKQ
+375 ISINQMKQ
-383 KPLAKQKATLIMT
+383 KPLPKQKATLIMT
-396 THKTLQ
+396 THKTVRKS
-402 ENLEKALIDIKN
+402 LEKALNDIKR

-422 VCIEIQEFQ
+422 VSIEIEEI
-431 KGSQVS
+431 

>member
-1 MNKYKLNVGIIGLG
+1 MNKSKLNVAIIGLG
-15 TVGSGVIKLLKKQ
+15 TVGSGVIKLLKRQ
-28 KRNIKNRTGIELKV
+28 KSNIKNRTGIELDL
-42 VAITAKNRRKRRGLD
+42 VAISAKNKRKKRSVD
-57 ISSFKWVDSP
+57 ISPYRWIASP
-67 LEIARDPEV
+67 INIAKDPDV
-76 DVVVELIG
+76 DVIVELIG
-84 DMDKTAAKVIR
+84 DMDNTARKVIK

-114 EGSFFEELAKEKG
+114 EGSIFEELARKKN

-173 ESDGREYLDVFS
+173 EAEGREYTDVFS
-185 EAKKLGYVESDPRL
+185 EAKQLGYVESDPRL

-213 SCLAFGTTLDFKSVK
+213 SCLAFGTSLDFKGVK

-236 IEDIQEADLIGY
+236 IEDIEEAHIIGY
-248 KIKLLATAEYNK
+248 KIKLLATAEYQK
-260 NTLIQEVS
+260 KLLRQEVS
-268 PKLIRKGSPIAQVNG
+268 PKLIRKDSPIAQVNG

-294 IGTTVFS
+294 IGTTIFS

-315 SDLVAIASRKSKS
+315 SDLVAIASRKSKT
-328 TFLTSEKI
+328 TFL
-336 NGSNKYDSTSKKS
+336 NGDKNNSSNRDKTLTKKS
-349 SFYLRFILKDKPG
+349 SFYLRFVLKDKPG

-370 LSSCG
+370 LGSCG
-375 ISISQMKQ
+375 ISINQMKQ
-383 KPLAKQKATLIMT
+383 KPLPKQKATLIMT
-396 THKTLQ
+396 THKTVRK
-402 ENLEKALIDIKN
+402 NLEKALNDIKR

-422 VCIEIQEFQ
+422 VSIEIEEI
-431 KGSQVS
+431 

>member
-1 MNKYKLNVGIIGLG
+1 
-15 TVGSGVIKLLKKQ
+15 
-28 KRNIKNRTGIELKV
+28 
-42 VAITAKNRRKRRGLD
+42 
-57 ISSFKWVDSP
+57 
-67 LEIARDPEV
+67 
-76 DVVVELIG
+76 
-84 DMDKTAAKVIR
+84 
-95 EAINNGKHVVTA
+95 
-107 NKSLLAK
+107 
-114 EGSFFEELAKEKG
+114 
-127 VFLRYE
+127 
-133 AAVAGGIP
+133 VAGGIP

-173 ESDGREYLDVFS
+173 ESDGREYSDVFS
-185 EAKKLGYVESDPRL
+185 EAKRLGYVESDPRL

-213 SCLAFGTTLDFKSVK
+213 SCLAFGTALNFKAVR

-248 KIKLLATAEYNK
+248 KIKLLATAEYSK
-260 NTLIQEVS
+260 NRLTQEVS

-328 TFLTSEKI
+328 SFLNGDKK
-336 NGSNKYDSTSKKS
+336 NGSKRDDSVSKKS

-370 LSSCG
+370 LGSFG
-375 ISISQMKQ
+375 ISINQMKQ
-383 KPLAKQKATLIMT
+383 KPHPKLKATLIMT
-396 THKTLQ
+396 THKTLRN
-402 ENLEKALIDIKN
+402 NLNKALTDIMK

-422 VCIEIQEFQ
+422 ICIEIQE
-431 KGSQVS
+431 V

>member
-1 MNKYKLNVGIIGLG
+1 MNKSKLNVAIIGLG
-15 TVGSGVIKLLKKQ
+15 TVGSGVIKLLKRQ
-28 KRNIKNRTGIELKV
+28 KSNIKNRTGIELEL
-42 VAITAKNRRKRRGLD
+42 VAISAKNKRKKRSVD
-57 ISSFKWVDSP
+57 ISPYRWIASP
-67 LEIARDPEV
+67 INIAKDPDV
-76 DVVVELIG
+76 DVIVELIG
-84 DMDKTAAKVIR
+84 DMDNTARKVIK

-114 EGSFFEELAKEKG
+114 EGSIFEELARKKN

-173 ESDGREYLDVFS
+173 EAEGREYTDVFS
-185 EAKKLGYVESDPRL
+185 EAKQLGYVESDPRL

-213 SCLAFGTTLDFKSVK
+213 SCLAFGTSLDLKGVK

-236 IEDIQEADLIGY
+236 IEDIEEAHLIGY
-248 KIKLLATAEYNK
+248 KIKLLATAEYQK
-260 NTLIQEVS
+260 KLLRQEVS
-268 PKLIRKGSPIAQVNG
+268 PKLIRKVSPIAQVNG

-294 IGTTVFS
+294 IGTTIFS

-328 TFLTSEKI
+328 TFL
-336 NGSNKYDSTSKKS
+336 NGDKNNSSNRDKTLTKKS
-349 SFYLRFILKDKPG
+349 SFYLRFVLKDKPG

-370 LSSCG
+370 LGSCG
-375 ISISQMKQ
+375 ISINQMKQ
-383 KPLAKQKATLIMT
+383 KPLPKQKATLIMT
-396 THKTLQ
+396 THKTVRKS
-402 ENLEKALIDIKN
+402 LEKALNDIKR

-422 VCIEIQEFQ
+422 VSIEIEEI
-431 KGSQVS
+431 

>member
-1 MNKYKLNVGIIGLG
+1 MNKSKLNVAIIGLG
-15 TVGSGVIKLLKKQ
+15 TVGSGVIKLLKRQ
-28 KRNIKNRTGIELKV
+28 KSNIKNRTGIELEL
-42 VAITAKNRRKRRGLD
+42 VAISAKNKRKKRSVD
-57 ISSFKWVDSP
+57 ISPYRWIASP
-67 LEIARDPEV
+67 INIAKDPDV
-76 DVVVELIG
+76 DVIVELIG
-84 DMDKTAAKVIR
+84 DMDNTARKVIK

-114 EGSFFEELAKEKG
+114 EGSIFEELARKKN

-173 ESDGREYLDVFS
+173 EAEGREYTDVFS
-185 EAKKLGYVESDPRL
+185 EAKQLGYVESDPRL

-213 SCLAFGTTLDFKSVK
+213 SCLAFGTSLDFKGVK

-236 IEDIQEADLIGY
+236 IEDIEEAHLIGY
-248 KIKLLATAEYNK
+248 KIKLLATAEYQK
-260 NTLIQEVS
+260 KLLRQEVS
-268 PKLIRKGSPIAQVNG
+268 PKLIRKVSPIAQVNG

-294 IGTTVFS
+294 IGTTIFS

-328 TFLTSEKI
+328 TFL
-336 NGSNKYDSTSKKS
+336 NGDKNNSSNRDKTLTKKS
-349 SFYLRFILKDKPG
+349 SFYLRFVLKDKPG

-370 LSSCG
+370 LGSCG
-375 ISISQMKQ
+375 ISINQMKQ
-383 KPLAKQKATLIMT
+383 KPLPKQKATLIMT
-396 THKTLQ
+396 THKTVRKS
-402 ENLEKALIDIKN
+402 LEKALSDIKR

-422 VCIEIQEFQ
+422 VSIEIEEI
-431 KGSQVS
+431 

>member
-1 MNKYKLNVGIIGLG
+1 MNKSKLNVAIIGLG
-15 TVGSGVIKLLKKQ
+15 TVGSGVIKLLKRQ
-28 KRNIKNRTGIELKV
+28 KSNIKNRTGIELEL
-42 VAITAKNRRKRRGLD
+42 VAINAKNKRKKRSVD
-57 ISSFKWVDSP
+57 ISPYRWIASP
-67 LEIARDPEV
+67 INIAKDPDV
-76 DVVVELIG
+76 DVIVELIG
-84 DMDKTAAKVIR
+84 DMDNTARKVIK

-114 EGSFFEELAKEKG
+114 EGSIFEELARKKN

-173 ESDGREYLDVFS
+173 EAEGREYTDVFS
-185 EAKKLGYVESDPRL
+185 EAKQLGYVESDPRL

-213 SCLAFGTTLDFKSVK
+213 SCLAFGTSLDFKGVK

-236 IEDIQEADLIGY
+236 IEDIEEAHLIGY
-248 KIKLLATAEYNK
+248 KIKLLATAEYQK
-260 NTLIQEVS
+260 KLLRQEVS
-268 PKLIRKGSPIAQVNG
+268 PKLIRKESPIAQVNG

-294 IGTTVFS
+294 IGTTIFS

-328 TFLTSEKI
+328 TFL
-336 NGSNKYDSTSKKS
+336 NGDKNKSSNRDKTLTKKS
-349 SFYLRFILKDKPG
+349 SFYLRFVLKDKPG

-370 LSSCG
+370 LGSCG
-375 ISISQMKQ
+375 ISINQMKQ
-383 KPLAKQKATLIMT
+383 KPLPKQKATLIMT
-396 THKTLQ
+396 THKTVRK
-402 ENLEKALIDIKN
+402 NLEKALNDIKR

-422 VCIEIQEFQ
+422 VSIEIEEI
-431 KGSQVS
+431 

>member
-1 MNKYKLNVGIIGLG
+1 MNKSKLNVAIIGLG
-15 TVGSGVIKLLKKQ
+15 TVGSGVIKLLKRQ
-28 KRNIKNRTGIELKV
+28 KSNIKNRTGIELELI
-42 VAITAKNRRKRRGLD
+42 AISAKNKRKKRSVD
-57 ISSFKWVDSP
+57 ISPYRWIASP
-67 LEIARDPEV
+67 ISIAKDPDV
-76 DVVVELIG
+76 DVIVELIG
-84 DMDKTAAKVIR
+84 NMDNTARKVIK

-114 EGSFFEELAKEKG
+114 EGSIFEELARKKN

-173 ESDGREYLDVFS
+173 EAEGREYTDVFS
-185 EAKKLGYVESDPRL
+185 EAKQLGYVESDPRL

-213 SCLAFGTTLDFKSVK
+213 SCLAFGTSLDFKGVK

-236 IEDIQEADLIGY
+236 IEDIEEAHLIGY
-248 KIKLLATAEYNK
+248 KIKLLATAEYQK
-260 NTLIQEVS
+260 KLLRQEVS
-268 PKLIRKGSPIAQVNG
+268 PKLIRKESPIAQVNG

-294 IGTTVFS
+294 IGTTIFS

-328 TFLTSEKI
+328 TFL
-336 NGSNKYDSTSKKS
+336 NGDKNNSSNRDKTLTKKS
-349 SFYLRFILKDKPG
+349 SFYLRFVLKDKPG

-370 LSSCG
+370 LGSCG
-375 ISISQMKQ
+375 ISINQMKQ
-383 KPLAKQKATLIMT
+383 KPLPKQKATLIMT
-396 THKTLQ
+396 THKTVRKS
-402 ENLEKALIDIKN
+402 LEKALNDIKR

-422 VCIEIQEFQ
+422 VSIEIEEI
-431 KGSQVS
+431 

>member
-1 MNKYKLNVGIIGLG
+1 MNKSKLNVAIIGLG
-15 TVGSGVIKLLKKQ
+15 TVGSGVIKLLKRQ
-28 KRNIKNRTGIELKV
+28 KSNIKSRTGIELEL
-42 VAITAKNRRKRRGLD
+42 VAISAKNKRKKRSID
-57 ISSFKWVDSP
+57 ISPYRWIASP
-67 LEIARDPEV
+67 INIAKDPDV
-76 DVVVELIG
+76 DVIVELIG
-84 DMDKTAAKVIR
+84 DMDNTARKVIK

-114 EGSFFEELAKEKG
+114 EGSIFEELARKKN

-173 ESDGREYLDVFS
+173 EAEGREYTDVFS
-185 EAKKLGYVESDPRL
+185 EAKQLGYVESDPRL

-213 SCLAFGTTLDFKSVK
+213 SCLAFGTSLDLKGVK

-236 IEDIQEADLIGY
+236 IEDIEEAHLIGY
-248 KIKLLATAEYNK
+248 KIKLLATAEYQK
-260 NTLIQEVS
+260 KLLRQEVS
-268 PKLIRKGSPIAQVNG
+268 PKLIRKESPIAQVNG

-294 IGTTVFS
+294 IGTTIFS

-328 TFLTSEKI
+328 TFL
-336 NGSNKYDSTSKKS
+336 NGDKDNSSNRDKTLTKKS
-349 SFYLRFILKDKPG
+349 SFYLRFVLKDKPG

-370 LSSCG
+370 LGSCG
-375 ISISQMKQ
+375 ISINQMKQ
-383 KPLAKQKATLIMT
+383 KPLPKQKATLIMT
-396 THKTLQ
+396 THKTVRK
-402 ENLEKALIDIKN
+402 NLEKALIDIKR

-422 VCIEIQEFQ
+422 VSIEIEEI
-431 KGSQVS
+431 

>member
-1 MNKYKLNVGIIGLG
+1 MNKSKLNVAIIGLG
-15 TVGSGVIKLLKKQ
+15 TVGSGVIKLLKRQ
-28 KRNIKNRTGIELKV
+28 KSNIKNRTGIELEL
-42 VAITAKNRRKRRGLD
+42 VAISAKNKRKKRSVD
-57 ISSFKWVDSP
+57 ISPYRWIASP
-67 LEIARDPEV
+67 ISIAKDPDV
-76 DVVVELIG
+76 DVIVELIG
-84 DMDKTAAKVIR
+84 DVDNTARKVIK

-114 EGSFFEELAKEKG
+114 EGSIFEELARKKS

-173 ESDGREYLDVFS
+173 EAEGREYTDVFS
-185 EAKKLGYVESDPRL
+185 EAKQLGYVESDPRL

-213 SCLAFGTTLDFKSVK
+213 SCLAFGTSLDFKGVK

-236 IEDIQEADLIGY
+236 IEDIEEAHLIGY
-248 KIKLLATAEYNK
+248 KIKLLATAEYQK
-260 NTLIQEVS
+260 KLLRQEVS
-268 PKLIRKGSPIAQVNG
+268 PKLIRKESPIAQVNG

-294 IGTTVFS
+294 IGTTIFS

-328 TFLTSEKI
+328 TFL
-336 NGSNKYDSTSKKS
+336 NGDKNNSSNRDKTLTKKS
-349 SFYLRFILKDKPG
+349 SFYLRFVLKDKPG

-370 LSSCG
+370 LGSCG
-375 ISISQMKQ
+375 ISINQMKQ
-383 KPLAKQKATLIMT
+383 KPLPKQKATLIMT
-396 THKTLQ
+396 THKTVRKS
-402 ENLEKALIDIKN
+402 LEKALNDIKR

-422 VCIEIQEFQ
+422 VSIEIEEI
-431 KGSQVS
+431 

>member
-1 MNKYKLNVGIIGLG
+1 MNKHKLNIGIIGLG

-28 KRNIKNRTGIELKV
+28 KSNIKNRTGIELKV
-42 VAITAKNRRKRRGLD
+42 VAISARNRRKKRSVD
-57 ISSFKWVDSP
+57 VSSFKWIHSP
-67 LEIARDPEV
+67 IDVAKDPDV

-84 DMDKTAAKVIR
+84 DMDKTASKVIK

-114 EGSFFEELAKEKG
+114 EGSIFEALAMRKG

-173 ESDGREYLDVFS
+173 ESDGREYSDVFS
-185 EAKKLGYVESDPRL
+185 EAKKLGYVESDPQL

-236 IEDIQEADLIGY
+236 IEDIQEADLIGF

-268 PKLIRKGSPIAQVNG
+268 PKLIRKDSPIAQVNG
-283 STNIIAIEGEE
+283 STNIIAIEGDE

-328 TFLTSEKI
+328 TFLTSDKI
-336 NGSNKYDSTSKKS
+336 NGSKKYKPISIKS

-375 ISISQMKQ
+375 ISINQMKQ

-402 ENLEKALIDIKN
+402 ENLEKALIEIKK

-422 VCIEIQEFQ
+422 VCIEIQEI
-431 KGSQVS
+431 

>member
-1 MNKYKLNVGIIGLG
+1 MNKSKLNVAVIGLG
-15 TVGSGVIKLLKKQ
+15 TVGSGVIKLLRKQ
-28 KRNIKNRTGIELKV
+28 KNNIKKRTGIELKV
-42 VAITAKNRRKRRGLD
+42 VAVSAKNRRKQRSVD
-57 ISSFKWVDSP
+57 ISPIRWIASP
-67 LEIARDPEV
+67 LTIAKDPDV
-76 DVVVELIG
+76 DVIVELIG
-84 DMDKTAAKVIR
+84 DMDNTARKIII

-114 EGSFFEELAKEKG
+114 EGSIFEELAKEKG
-127 VFLRYE
+127 VYLRYE

-173 ESDGREYLDVFS
+173 ESEGREYQDVFS
-185 EAKKLGYVESDPRL
+185 EAKQLGYVESDPRL

-213 SCLAFGTTLDFKSVK
+213 SCLAFGTSLNFKAVK

-248 KIKLLATAEYNK
+248 KIKLLATAEYSK
-260 NTLIQEVS
+260 NMLKQEVS
-268 PKLIRKGSPIAQVNG
+268 PKLIRKSSPIAQVNG

-328 TFLTSEKI
+328 TFLNGDKK
-336 NGSNKYDSTSKKS
+336 NGSKGDDSVSKKS

-370 LSSCG
+370 LGSFG
-375 ISISQMKQ
+375 ISINQMKQ
-383 KPLAKQKATLIMT
+383 KPHPKQKATLIMT
-396 THKTLQ
+396 THKTLRN
-402 ENLEKALIDIKN
+402 NLKKALTDIMK

-422 VCIEIQEFQ
+422 ICIEIQE
-431 KGSQVS
+431 V

>member
-1 MNKYKLNVGIIGLG
+1 MNKSKLNVAIIGLG
-15 TVGSGVIKLLKKQ
+15 TVGSGVIKLLKRQ
-28 KRNIKNRTGIELKV
+28 KSNIKNRTGIELEL
-42 VAITAKNRRKRRGLD
+42 VAISAKNKRKKRSVD
-57 ISSFKWVDSP
+57 ISPYRWIASP
-67 LEIARDPEV
+67 INIAKDPDV
-76 DVVVELIG
+76 DVIVELIG
-84 DMDKTAAKVIR
+84 DMDNTARKVIK

-114 EGSFFEELAKEKG
+114 EGSIFEELARKKN

-173 ESDGREYLDVFS
+173 EAEGREYTDVFS
-185 EAKKLGYVESDPRL
+185 EAKQLGYVESDPRL

-213 SCLAFGTTLDFKSVK
+213 SCLAFGTSLDFKGVK

-236 IEDIQEADLIGY
+236 IEDIEEAHLIGY
-248 KIKLLATAEYNK
+248 KIKLLATAEYQK
-260 NTLIQEVS
+260 KLLRQEVS
-268 PKLIRKGSPIAQVNG
+268 PKLIRKDSPIAQVNG

-294 IGTTVFS
+294 IGTTIFS

-328 TFLTSEKI
+328 TFL
-336 NGSNKYDSTSKKS
+336 NGDKNNSSNRDKTLTKKS
-349 SFYLRFILKDKPG
+349 SFYLRFVLKDKPG

-370 LSSCG
+370 LGSCG
-375 ISISQMKQ
+375 ISINQMKQ
-383 KPLAKQKATLIMT
+383 KPLPKQKATLIMT
-396 THKTLQ
+396 THKTVRKS
-402 ENLEKALIDIKN
+402 LEKALNDIKR

-422 VCIEIQEFQ
+422 VSIEIEEI
-431 KGSQVS
+431 